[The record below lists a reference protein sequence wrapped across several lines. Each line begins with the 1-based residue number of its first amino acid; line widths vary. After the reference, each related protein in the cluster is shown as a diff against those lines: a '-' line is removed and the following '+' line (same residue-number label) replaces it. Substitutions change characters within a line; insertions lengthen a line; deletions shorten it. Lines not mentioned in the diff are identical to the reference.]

1 MSATRLLAVGVSGN
15 RDKAPLENKMTEAP
29 SMSQIIEHMLTSAF
43 VDTLDND
50 LEFLRDMNEVLDF
63 VLKKL
68 NCLRFHPVEK

>member
-1 MSATRLLAVGVSGN
+1 
-15 RDKAPLENKMTEAP
+15 MTEGP
-29 SMSQIIEHMLTSAF
+29 SMSQIIGHMLNSAF